1 MFHYLLQFLSLS
13 LELNDNQSIDY
24 NEMMYQLEN
33 RNMYNN
39 QVDNQYLNQK
49 FQVYIDHIDH
59 PKKVLKKTQMEINIL
74 MAS

>member
-1 MFHYLLQFLSLS
+1 MFHYLLQLLSLS

-59 PKKVLKKTQMEINIL
+59 PRKKYLKK
-74 MAS
+74 

>member
-1 MFHYLLQFLSLS
+1 MFHYLLQLLSLS

-59 PKKVLKKTQMEINIL
+59 PREKY
-74 MAS
+74 